1 MRGPK
6 QGAVALECRKIM
18 QQTYRSY
25 QDIDYLSGSDKAFA
39 AADPQL
45 RTFYKYDVTL
55 AAFAQVMADKAQDNT
70 PRAALVEAL
79 RAQYADVPTSDAVRN
94 NIEKLLDAQ
103 TFTVTTAHQPSLFMG
118 PLYYVYKIVSAIN
131 LATQLKAAYPAQE
144 FVPVF
149 WVGSE
154 DHDFEEINHIHLF
167 NKTLTWTHPDPSG
180 PAGALR
186 TDDLQAAVAELIDIL
201 GEGDTAQAL
210 AAIVRRC
217 YAPGQDYAQ
226 AAMAFTDAIFQ
237 QYGLVVVLSSSA
249 ELKRLFVPMMREEI
263 LNRPSQALVEQEQA
277 RKVAA
282 GWGAQAFARE
292 INLFYMEAGSRERIV
307 YEAPI
312 YKVLN
317 RDLAFTEAEILA
329 ELAAH
334 PERFSPN
341 VVMRP
346 LYQELLLP
354 NLCYIGGGGELAY
367 WMERMPQFE
376 HFGLNFPML
385 MRRNSVLWID
395 QGAAKKMEK
404 LHLSIADLFQETEEL
419 IKAYVREHTQE
430 ELNLAPE
437 KEVVQRA
444 FDRVI
449 ERAISINPNLDKP
462 VMGELTKILNALDKL
477 ESKLVSAEKKNFETA
492 INQIRALKSKLFP
505 RDGLGLQERHDNF
518 IPFYIKHGAGFID
531 ALVQHLDPLNKDF
544 LILTETT
551 A

>member
-1 MRGPK
+1 
-6 QGAVALECRKIM
+6 M

-25 QDIDYLSGSDKAFA
+25 QDIDYLSGLDKAFA
-39 AADPQL
+39 AADARL
-45 RTFYKYDVTL
+45 RPFYKYDVTL
-55 AAFAQVMADKAQDNT
+55 AAFAQVMADKAHDPT
-70 PRAALVEAL
+70 DREALVAAL
-79 RAQYADVPTSDAVRN
+79 RAQYAEVPTSDAVRD
-94 NIEKLLDAQ
+94 NIERLLDVQ
-103 TFTVTTAHQPSLFMG
+103 TFTVTTAHQPSLFTG

-131 LATQLKAAYPAQE
+131 LARQLKAAYPAHD

-167 NKTLTWTHPDPSG
+167 GKTLTWSHPDPSG
-180 PAGALR
+180 PAGLLA

-201 GEGDTAQAL
+201 GDGDAAQAL
-210 AAIVRRC
+210 TDLVRRC
-217 YAPGQDYAQ
+217 YAPGQHYAQ
-226 AAMAFTDAIFQ
+226 ATMAFTDALFQ
-237 QYGLVVVLSSSA
+237 DYGLVVVLSSSP
-249 ELKRLFVPMMREEI
+249 ELKRLFVPMMRDEI
-263 LNRPSQALVEQEQA
+263 LNRPSQPLVEAEQA
-277 RKVAA
+277 RKEAA
-282 GWGAQAFARE
+282 GFGAQAMARA

-329 ELAAH
+329 ELEAH

-341 VVMRP
+341 VVTRP

-367 WMERMPQFE
+367 WMERMPQFA

-404 LHLSIADLFQETEEL
+404 LYLTVDDLFQDTEAL
-419 IKAYVREHTQE
+419 IKAYVHEHTQE

-437 KEVVQRA
+437 KEVVERA
-444 FDRVI
+444 FQRVI
-449 ERAISINPNLDKP
+449 DRAISINPNLDKP
-462 VMGELTKILNALDKL
+462 VKGELTKILNALDKL
-477 ESKLVSAEKKNFETA
+477 ESKLVSAEKKNFDTA
-492 INQIRALKSKLFP
+492 INQIRSLKSKLFP

-518 IPFYIKHGAGFID
+518 IPFYIKYGHGFID
-531 ALVQHLDPLNKDF
+531 TLIQHLDPLNKDF
-544 LILTETT
+544 LILTEE